1 MATASIAAPNV
12 SFAGGLD
19 HRTVWRW
26 HFYAGLFCIPFV
38 LWLAATGTIFLF
50 KPQIERFLDRP
61 YDHLA
66 IAQRATVNA
75 QVQAAVAAVPG
86 STLDAYQLPRT
97 ETSAAQV
104 LVDKG
109 TQQFRVYIHPQT
121 LAVLKLDNEDHRL
134 ENVVKRLHGELMIGK
149 YGSWIVELAASWAV
163 IMIVTGLFLWWPSK
177 SKGLG
182 GVLYPRLRQ
191 GGRTFWKDIHSV
203 MGIYVSFFALFLL
216 FTGLPWAK
224 AWGGYLKAI
233 RHYSAGHAVQQDWT
247 TSSADDLAARAA
259 RTGSR
264 TVASDISG
272 MSTMHDMPGMPGMS
286 GAHHMEGMAGMSTPA
301 ASSEHAQHQG
311 GGRHRGGGALSGPNA
326 YIAIDTMIATVAPL
340 KLAYP
345 VLISPPTDPGG
356 NWTAKSDSQNRP
368 LTVNLELNPATGAI
382 LKRTGF
388 SSKPWLDRVIGTGI
402 AAHEGALFGI
412 ANQLASLFATTGLV
426 TLSLSGLIM
435 WWKRRPEGVL
445 GAPAAIRRVPF
456 SAGLIAIMV
465 VLGLYFPFLGGSM
478 ILVALAERFILRK
491 IPTTRRW
498 LGLYSAQTAAA

>member
-1 MATASIAAPNV
+1 MATASIAAPA
-12 SFAGGLD
+12 STAPRGLD

-61 YDHLA
+61 YDHLT

-75 QVQAAVAAVPG
+75 QAQAAVTAVPG

-97 ETSAAQV
+97 ETSAAQI

-109 TQQFRVYIHPQT
+109 TQQFRVYVHPQT
-121 LAVLKLDNEDHRL
+121 LTVLKLDNEDHRL

-163 IMIVTGLFLWWPSK
+163 IMVVTGLFLWWPTN

-182 GVLYPRLRQ
+182 GILYPRLRQ

-203 MGIYVSFFALFLL
+203 VGIYVSFFALFLL

-233 RHYSAGHAVQQDWT
+233 RHYSAGHLVQQDWT
-247 TSSADDLAARAA
+247 TSSADDLAARVA
-259 RTGSR
+259 RTGAPAPTSND
-264 TVASDISG
+264 VSG

-286 GAHHMEGMAGMSTPA
+286 GAHHMEGMAGMSSSAT
-301 ASSEHAQHQG
+301 SEHAQHQG
-311 GGRHRGGGALSGPNA
+311 GRHRSTALSGTNA
-326 YIAIDTMIATVAPL
+326 YVAIDTMVATLAPL
-340 KLAYP
+340 QLAYP
-345 VLISPPTDPGG
+345 VLVSPPADPGG

-368 LTVNLELNPATGAI
+368 LTVNVELNPTTGAI
-382 LKRTGF
+382 VKRTDF

-402 AAHEGALFGI
+402 AAHEGALFGL
-412 ANQLASLFATTGLV
+412 ANQLLGLFTTAGLV
-426 TLSLSGLIM
+426 TLSLSGLVM

-445 GAPAAIRRVPF
+445 GAPAPIRRVRF
-456 SAGLIAIMV
+456 SAGLVAILV

-498 LGLYSAQTAAA
+498 LGLYPAQTAAAS

>member
-1 MATASIAAPNV
+1 VTR
-12 SFAGGLD
+12 GLD

-38 LWLAATGTIFLF
+38 LWLATTGTIFLF

-61 YDHLA
+61 YDHLT

-109 TQQFRVYIHPQT
+109 TEQFRVYIHPQT

-134 ENVVKRLHGELMIGK
+134 ENVVKKLHGELMIGK

-177 SKGLG
+177 TRGLG

-224 AWGGYLKAI
+224 SWGGYLKAV
-233 RHYSAGHAVQQDWT
+233 RRYSAGHFVQQDWT
-247 TSSADDLAARAA
+247 TSSADVLAARAA
-259 RTGSR
+259 RTGGA
-264 TVASDISG
+264 ASAPGAASS
-272 MSTMHDMPGMPGMS
+272 ST
-286 GAHHMEGMAGMSTPA
+286 MAGMDMGEGGSRWKRK
-301 ASSEHAQHQG
+301 ASS
-311 GGRHRGGGALSGPNA
+311 LKGPDA
-326 YIAIDTMIATVAPL
+326 YVPIDTMVAAVAPL
-340 KLAYP
+340 NLAYP
-345 VLISPPTDPGG
+345 VLVSPPAKAGG
-356 NWTAKSDSQNRP
+356 NWTAKSDTQDRP
-368 LTVNLELNPATGAI
+368 LTVDLVLNPTTGAI
-382 LKRTGF
+382 LKRTDF
-388 SSKPWLDRVIGTGI
+388 NSKPWLDRIIGTGI
-402 AAHEGALFGI
+402 AAHEGALFGL
-412 ANQLASLFATTGLV
+412 ANQLVSLFTTVGLV

-445 GAPAAIRRVPF
+445 GAPTPIRRVRF
-456 SAGLIAIMV
+456 SAGLIAILVM
-465 VLGLYFPFLGGSM
+465 LGLYFPFLGGSM

-491 IPTTRRW
+491 IPSTRRW
-498 LGLYSAQTAAA
+498 LGLYSAQTATAS